1 MEKTELESELKSWC
15 RGEGL
20 DETHALMTIVP
31 EEVEISEV
39 EETLE
44 TIKSLGRVRVRG
56 RNFSA
61 RLNRRMVLC
70 ESKEIVDK
78 ESVPPEVVLI
88 DGKTWPIIVIGK
100 AQAAAEEFNSK
111 LKGLLQ
117 AEGKT
122 MADLK
127 SLFPSTLPPIS
138 STESILAA
146 VGDLLDKATKPADGG
161 SYGRLR
167 MFSGALP
174 TPPGEEPFDHWLEQA
189 WLMVEETECSD
200 REKRRRLIGSLK
212 GPALEI
218 VKAVR
223 HANPDASPKECLE
236 ALESAFGSAESGDDL
251 YFTFRLMQQQ
261 KGEKLSD
268 FLRRLERSLAKV
280 IQRGGLPASSMD
292 RARLE
297 QLLRGAIASDLMLIQ
312 LRLRER
318 KAAPPNF
325 LQLLTE
331 IRAEEEYET
340 SRKKLSASV
349 HQVHA
354 NTEVDTR
361 QAEIQSLKAEIKEL
375 KSMVASVVTKSAND
389 LMGVKT
395 ISAPPGPENRQD
407 AELAALKKQLK
418 RLKQK
423 TSNKMAEQDAAVA
436 VSTME
441 ASDSVSKS
449 PKGPQKR
456 SEENFCYR
464 CGEGGHF
471 AAKCHN
477 PEVSDRAS
485 GSRDEGGRHFRSL
498 CCWFIGLEEFEFRRE
513 TLYTCC

>member
-1 MEKTELESELKSWC
+1 MERTELVSELKSWY

-20 DETHALMTIVP
+20 DETHALMTIIP

-39 EETLE
+39 EETLQ
-44 TIKSLGRVRVRG
+44 TLKCLGWVCVRG

-70 ESKEIVDK
+70 ESRETVKE
-78 ESVPPEVVLI
+78 ETVPPEVVPTD
-88 DGKTWPIIVIGK
+88 DGEAWPIIIIGE
-100 AQAAAEEFNSK
+100 AQAAAEEFNTK

-122 MADLK
+122 MEDLK
-127 SLFPSTLPPIS
+127 SLLPSAPPPTS
-138 STESILAA
+138 STESILRA
-146 VGDLLDKATKPADGG
+146 VRDLLDKTTKPADGG
-161 SYGRLR
+161 SYCRLR

-174 TPPGEEPFDHWLEQA
+174 TPLGEEPFDHWLEQA

-200 REKRRRLIGSLK
+200 REKRRRLMGSLK

-218 VKAVR
+218 IKAVR
-223 HANPDASPKECLE
+223 HTNPDASPKECLE
-236 ALESAFGSAESGDDL
+236 AIESTFGSAESGDDL
-251 YFTFRLMQQQ
+251 YFAFRLMQQQ

-280 IQRGGLPASSMD
+280 IQRSGLPASYMD

-297 QLLRGAIASDLMLIQ
+297 QLLRGATASDLMLIQ

-331 IRAEEEYET
+331 IRAEEEYEA

-354 NTEVDTR
+354 NPEVCIR

-375 KSMVASVVTKSAND
+375 KSMVASVVTKSAH
-389 LMGVKT
+389 VKDDYIEDT
-395 ISAPPGPENRQD
+395 PRSTPPGPENRQD
-407 AELAALKKQLK
+407 TELAALKKQLK
-418 RLKQK
+418 
-423 TSNKMAEQDAAVA
+423 
-436 VSTME
+436 
-441 ASDSVSKS
+441 
-449 PKGPQKR
+449 
-456 SEENFCYR
+456 
-464 CGEGGHF
+464 
-471 AAKCHN
+471 
-477 PEVSDRAS
+477 
-485 GSRDEGGRHFRSL
+485 
-498 CCWFIGLEEFEFRRE
+498 
-513 TLYTCC
+513 

>member
-1 MEKTELESELKSWC
+1 
-15 RGEGL
+15 
-20 DETHALMTIVP
+20 MTVVP
-31 EEVEISEV
+31 EDVEISEV
-39 EETLE
+39 EETLG

-61 RLNRRMVLC
+61 RLNQRMVLC
-70 ESKEIVDK
+70 ESKETVQE
-78 ESVPPEVVLI
+78 ESVPTEVVPI
-88 DGKTWPIIVIGK
+88 DGGEAWPVIIIGG
-100 AQAAAEEFNSK
+100 APAAAEEFNSK

-122 MADLK
+122 MEDLK
-127 SLFPSTLPPIS
+127 SLFPSTPPPTS
-138 STESILAA
+138 STESILRA
-146 VGDLLDKATKPADGG
+146 VGDLLEKTTKPADGG

-189 WLMVEETECSD
+189 WLMMEETECSD

-212 GPALEI
+212 GPTIEI

-223 HANPDASPKECLE
+223 HANPDASPKE

-251 YFTFRLMQQQ
+251 YFAFRFDATAKRGETFF
-261 KGEKLSD
+261 SD

-280 IQRGGLPASSMD
+280 IQRGGLPASCKD

-354 NTEVDTR
+354 NTGVDTR
-361 QAEIQSLKAEIKEL
+361 QAEIQNLKAEIKEL
-375 KSMVASVVTKSAND
+375 KSMVESVVTKSTQVKD
-389 LMGVKT
+389 DYMEVKT
-395 ISAPPGPENRQD
+395 ISAPPGSENRQD
-407 AELAALKKQLK
+407 AELAALKK
-418 RLKQK
+418 RLK
-423 TSNKMAEQDAAVA
+423 
-436 VSTME
+436 
-441 ASDSVSKS
+441 
-449 PKGPQKR
+449 
-456 SEENFCYR
+456 
-464 CGEGGHF
+464 
-471 AAKCHN
+471 
-477 PEVSDRAS
+477 
-485 GSRDEGGRHFRSL
+485 
-498 CCWFIGLEEFEFRRE
+498 
-513 TLYTCC
+513 